1 MEASAMFYGPLIMLE
16 EMVVLEVEVV
26 VGIPIHLTLEHILQM
41 EFLILVEEVE
51 ELVIMMMITGQ

>member
-1 MEASAMFYGPLIMLE
+1 MFYGPLIMLE

>member
-51 ELVIMMMITGQ
+51 EVGKL